1 MKMKNLLFL
10 IPLLFVSLCLISCG
24 DDDDKSNTNTNE
36 GAMEMTDDYI
46 ATTSVKTAIIPYTDT
61 GNIYNLVGI
70 KIYED
75 YNHLYSLS
83 MCAGRVI
90 FVHYERTN
98 GRWMSDVSDV
108 HGIKDTGKVSS
119 LQEVTDK
126 DKGNDIAVSVD
137 DRFLHYCC
145 STVQPNHGY
154 AAYFTTEDGE
164 VKYLR
169 ILVTDYSLD
178 ESGALE
184 TITVQ
189 YQLY

>member
-46 ATTSVKTAIIPYTDT
+46 ATTSVKTAIIPYTYAEYAFD
-61 GNIYNLVGI
+61 LVGI

-75 YNHLYSLS
+75 YNHLYSLA
-83 MCAGRVI
+83 MCAGSIR
-90 FVHYERTN
+90 FVHYERDL
-98 GRWMSDVSDV
+98 GRWKSVVSDS
-108 HGIKDTGKVSS
+108 HGIKDTGKVAS
-119 LQEVTDK
+119 LQEITDK
-126 DKGNDIAVSVD
+126 DKGNDSTYEGTYWV
-137 DRFLHYCC
+137 YKY